1 VEAIGVSQR
10 VCVVTNDAERA
21 DQYQGVVESAESRHI
36 TRWCPDRIDDI
47 DVVLFDPETVDRE
60 TIVASRLMND
70 RRYWI
75 VAMTADP
82 RTTIE
87 RVERAV
93 AGRQFEIAIDAR
105 FDRIALI
112 RERPKTP
119 LVTVPDSL
127 DTTTIRELYAGL

>member
-1 VEAIGVSQR
+1 MSQR

-21 DQYQGVVESAESRHI
+21 DQYREVVENAESRHI
-36 TRWCPDRIDDI
+36 TRWCPDRIDGI

-60 TIVASRLMND
+60 TIVASRSMND

-75 VAMTADP
+75 VTMTVDP
-82 RTTIE
+82 RTTVE
-87 RVERAV
+87 RVKRAV
-93 AGRQFEIAIDAR
+93 AGRQFEVAIDAR
-105 FDRIALI
+105 FDALT

-119 LVTVPDSL
+119 SVTVPDSL